1 MTEQI
6 AQTVQTGSSAL
17 DRVAL
22 IVVTLVGMALCSQ
35 AVGRVPAAGQW
46 LSIQGIGG
54 SLLGIVIL
62 GVVAMRLL
70 GRPLP
75 LVESDRAAL
84 IVVIALAGVKVTFAA
99 LVPLK
104 A

>member
-1 MTEQI
+1 MTEPI
-6 AQTVQTGSSAL
+6 AQSSSTGI

-22 IVVTLVGMALCSQ
+22 IVVTLVGMAMCAQ
-35 AVGRVPAAGQW
+35 GVGKVAAAGQW
-46 LSIQGIGG
+46 LSVQGIAG

-62 GVVAMRLL
+62 GLVTMRLL

-84 IVVIALAGVKVTFAA
+84 VVVIALATVKVAIAA